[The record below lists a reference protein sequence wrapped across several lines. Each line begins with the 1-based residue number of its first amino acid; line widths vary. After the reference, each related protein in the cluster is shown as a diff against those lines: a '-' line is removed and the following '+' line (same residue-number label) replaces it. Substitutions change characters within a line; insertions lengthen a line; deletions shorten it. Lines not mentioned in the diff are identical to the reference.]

1 TSRSRYFQEAS
12 TVRPAVV
19 VDQKEKEVTSGIYD
33 FASLLQLQCE
43 PSFIE
48 DRLKLYETLK
58 KEHDA
63 LLAYRAASETKPIKI
78 TLTDGK
84 IADGESWKTTP
95 YQLAVGISTS
105 LVLKVE

>member
-1 TSRSRYFQEAS
+1 MHERCESFYSVSLTNVYRYDL
-12 TVRPAVV
+12 V
-19 VDQKEKEVTSGIYD
+19 Y
-33 FASLLQLQCE
+33 LLQLQCE

-63 LLAYRAASETKPIKI
+63 LLAYRAANLSKPIKI

-84 IADGESWKTTP
+84 VAEGESWKTTP
-95 YQLAVGISTS
+95 YQLAVGIR
-105 LVLKVE
+105 